1 VAARVTLHTDRVDVA
16 GIVFE
21 LSCPFPKP
29 GFWARRQPAFISRRR
44 PDVTV
49 RIDYEER
56 LERRPWRSIG
66 DVVADAPSVRRRG
79 RRLVAST
86 GYYRASV
93 DVSRGRAAV
102 RIAAG
107 FDVAALMRTLAALWL
122 AERATLLLRAAC
134 FESAGAATLACGLPV
149 SVLVP
154 SASVGWF
161 AVTPG
166 DDGVLVRSTPFLD
179 RPGSLRMRGRR
190 VTALWLPGSR
200 EGQPPGPAE
209 ALRALLPSIWPAD
222 RRRAAVESTLD
233 LATRV
238 VTALPCRGIG
248 ATDRIRDEAAVG

>member
-29 GFWARRQPAFISRRR
+29 GFWARHQPAFISRRR
-44 PDVTV
+44 PDITV

-66 DVVADAPSVRRRG
+66 DTVADAPTVRRRG
-79 RRLVAST
+79 RQLVVST

-134 FESAGAATLACGLPV
+134 VESGVAATLACGLPS

-154 SASVGWF
+154 SASVGWL
-161 AVTPG
+161 AVTSG
-166 DDGVLVRSTPFLD
+166 DDDVLVRPTPFLD
-179 RPGSLRMRGRR
+179 RPGSLRARGRR

-200 EGQPPGPAE
+200 EGHPPGSAE
-209 ALRALLPSIWPAD
+209 ALRTLLPSIWQAD
-222 RRRAAVESTLD
+222 RRRASVERTLD
-233 LATRV
+233 LATRI
-238 VTALPCRGIG
+238 VTTLPCRGIA
-248 ATDRIRDEAAVG
+248 ATDRREVAVG

>member
-1 VAARVTLHTDRVDVA
+1 MTRHTHTVDVT

-56 LERRPWRSIG
+56 LERHPWRSIG
-66 DVVADAPSVRRRG
+66 DTVADAPSVRRRG
-79 RRLVAST
+79 GRLVVST

-134 FESAGAATLACGLPV
+134 FESAGAATLACGLPG
-149 SVLVP
+149 SVLAP
-154 SASVGWF
+154 SASLGWL
-161 AVTPG
+161 AVTTG
-166 DDGVLVRSTPFLD
+166 DDGVLVRPTPFLD
-179 RPGSLRMRGRR
+179 RLGPLRARGRR

-209 ALRALLPSIWPAD
+209 ALRALLPSIWHAD
-222 RRRAAVESTLD
+222 RRRAAVERTLD
-233 LATRV
+233 LATRI
-238 VTALPCRGIG
+238 VTALPCRGIS
-248 ATDRIRDEAAVG
+248 ATDHMRDEAAVG